1 MSLKKITIVYLP
13 DGINAVSQFSV
24 PKAVI
29 GLVFMMVLMVTAFL
43 VWASTDYLEL
53 KKKIPDNLSIME
65 ENKQYKTQMTSLA
78 GRIDQINKR
87 MAELQ
92 AFENK
97 LKVMVSLDTAEKD
110 AQVLGM
116 GGSDSSILEGSGN
129 DSPQKLV
136 SLMHKSLDNLNS
148 KIFDQTHQKTE
159 LLDFI
164 EKQKSLWS
172 GTPSAAPTKGWISSR
187 FGYRVSPFTSKKEFH
202 SGLDISSRAGTEIV
216 ASADGLISSIKK
228 SDGLGLSVTISH
240 GHGFQTKYGH
250 LSKVLVSKGQSIKR
264 GQEIALMG
272 NSGRSTGSHLHY
284 EVYINGVPTNPERYI
299 LN

>member
-1 MSLKKITIVYLP
+1 LKKITIVYLP
-13 DGINAVSQFSV
+13 DGINAVRQFRV

-29 GLVFMMVLMVTAFL
+29 GLASIMVIMATALL

-53 KKKIPDNLSIME
+53 KKKIPDNLSLME

-97 LKVMVSLDTAEKD
+97 LKGMVNLDTTEGD
-110 AQVLGM
+110 AQFLGI
-116 GGSDSSILEGSGN
+116 GGSESSILDAAGKN
-129 DSPQKLV
+129 SPKKLA

-148 KIFDQTHQKTE
+148 EISFQTNQKTE

-172 GTPSAAPTKGWISSR
+172 CTPSVAPTEGWISSR

-202 SGLDISSRAGTEIV
+202 SGLDISSRIGTEID
-216 ASADGLISSIKK
+216 ASADGVVYSIEK
-228 SDGLGLSVTISH
+228 SDGLGLCLTINH
-240 GHGFQTKYGH
+240 GYGFQTKYGH
-250 LSKVLVSKGQSIKR
+250 LSKVLVTKGQSIKR
-264 GQEIALMG
+264 GQEVALMG
-272 NSGRSTGSHLHY
+272 NSGRSTGAHLHY
-284 EVYINGVPTNPERYI
+284 EVHLNGAPTNPEKYI

>member
-1 MSLKKITIVYLP
+1 LKKITIVYLP
-13 DGINAVSQFSV
+13 DGINAVRQFRV
-24 PKAVI
+24 PKAVVGVVSI
-29 GLVFMMVLMVTAFL
+29 IVLTAAAFFI
-43 VWASTDYLEL
+43 WASVDYLEM
-53 KKKIPDNLSIME
+53 KKTVPDNLSLME
-65 ENKQYKTQMTSLA
+65 ENKQYKTQLTSLA
-78 GRIDQINKR
+78 GKIDQMNKR

-97 LKVMVSLDTAEKD
+97 LKGMVNLDTAEADAQFLGIGGSETSILDTAEK
-110 AQVLGM
+110 
-116 GGSDSSILEGSGN
+116 N
-129 DSPQKLV
+129 SPQKLT
-136 SLMHKSLDNLNS
+136 SLMHQSLDNLNT
-148 KIFDQTHQKTE
+148 KISVQTHQKTE

-172 GTPSAAPTKGWISSR
+172 CTASVAPTEGWISSR

-202 SGLDISSRAGTEIV
+202 SGLDISSKTGTGI
-216 ASADGLISSIKK
+216 AAPADGMVSSIQK
-228 SDGLGLSVTISH
+228 SDGLGLCVTVNH
-240 GHGFQTKYGH
+240 GYGFQTKYGH

-284 EVYINGVPTNPERYI
+284 EIQINGVPANPERYI

>member
-1 MSLKKITIVYLP
+1 LKKITIVYLP
-13 DGINAVSQFSV
+13 DGINAVRQFRL
-24 PKAVI
+24 PKMVI
-29 GLVFMMVLMVTAFL
+29 GLVSIVVLIATALL
-43 VWASTDYLEL
+43 VWASADYLEL
-53 KKKIPDNLSIME
+53 KKSVPGNLSLMD
-65 ENKQYKTQMTSLA
+65 ENKQYKTQLTSLA
-78 GRIDQINKR
+78 GRIDQMRKK

-97 LKVMVSLDTAEKD
+97 LKGMVNLDTAEVD
-110 AQVLGM
+110 AQFLGI
-116 GGSDSSILEGSGN
+116 GGSDTSIMEAAERN
-129 DSPQKLV
+129 SPQKLT
-136 SLMHKSLDNLNS
+136 SLMHQSLDNLNTEIS
-148 KIFDQTHQKTE
+148 VQTHQKTE

-172 GTPSAAPTKGWISSR
+172 CTPSVAPTEGWISSR

-202 SGLDISSRAGTEIV
+202 SGLDISSRIGTGIA
-216 ASADGLISSIKK
+216 ASADGMVSSIQKT
-228 SDGLGLSVTISH
+228 DGLGLCVTINH
-240 GHGFQTKYGH
+240 GYGFQTKYGH

-284 EVYINGVPTNPERYI
+284 EIYINGVPANPEKYI